1 MTMHV
6 SIGLM
11 PFPDEIH
18 SGVSV
23 VDYRDEWPAE
33 FDLIA
38 GRLRSALGDRALA
51 VDHVGSTS
59 VPGLPAKNCIDVQ
72 VRTEALE
79 EAELRADQGACDR
92 RSDGGCRAMGQ
103 RVRVVLAL
111 AGSADLVTLSGVV
124 CVSGVLL
131 GGL

>member
-1 MTMHV
+1 
-6 SIGLM
+6 M

-103 RVRVVLAL
+103 RVRVVHAL
-111 AGSADLVTLSGVV
+111 AGSADPVTETLAALSSAVS
-124 CVSGVLL
+124 VSGVLL